1 MDEILLTY
9 GLAMVMASPRL
20 MGMHLAMPMFSDGAI
35 PMRVRTGLSLSLGLF
50 VMPIILGQAEPP
62 HSVVAFATI
71 AAKEFFLGFAFG
83 FPFALINWA
92 AQSAGDLISFQSG
105 ASMSAFFDPVSH
117 EEITPMGNLLKRY
130 AEVLFFITGAYTL
143 LLGALFETYRIW
155 PVGSFYPNLGQ
166 RGIDF
171 FTEAFGHYFGSAL
184 MLAFPALTCM
194 FLITFCMALISR
206 YVPQLNVFFL
216 AMPLQCLAA
225 CFVMTLSFPIYAHL
239 FKAKYAAIDQII
251 PTLRHVFGGGG

>member
-1 MDEILLTY
+1 MDELLTY

-20 MGMHLAMPMFSDGAI
+20 LGLHLAMPMFSDGAI
-35 PMRVRTGLSLSLGLF
+35 PNRVRTGLSLSLGLF
-50 VMPIILGQAEPP
+50 VMPLILGQGHPP
-62 HSVVAFATI
+62 TSVFSFAAL
-71 AAKEFFLGFAFG
+71 AAKEIFLGFAFG
-83 FPFALINWA
+83 FPFALFSWA
-92 AQSAGDLISFQSG
+92 AQSAGDLISFGSG

-130 AEVLFFITGAYTL
+130 AEVLFFITGSYTL
-143 LLGALFETYRIW
+143 LLGALFESYRIW

-166 RGIDF
+166 SGIDF
-171 FTEAFGHYFGSAL
+171 FTSAFGHYFGSAI

-194 FLITFCMALISR
+194 FMITFSMALISR

-216 AMPLQCLAA
+216 SMPLQCLAA

-239 FKAKYAAIDQII
+239 FKAHFAKTGEVLS
-251 PTLRHVFGGGG
+251 TLRHVFANP